1 MSLMIACFLLL
12 HVISSTVYIIVFFH
26 VKIVRILNFGESYA
40 ADGNVR
46 VWKDYSLRGKQ
57 KLVTAFSSI
66 HGHKPGVRSPNAV
79 VDWQQ
84 QCGYLVYGSS
94 LNMFGIG
101 DVSLFPTDVLK

>member
-1 MSLMIACFLLL
+1 MGNLI
-12 HVISSTVYIIVFFH
+12 
-26 VKIVRILNFGESYA
+26 A

-66 HGHKPGVRSPNAV
+66 HNHKPGVRSLNAV

-84 QCGYLVYGSS
+84 QSGYLVYDSS
-94 LNMFGIG
+94 LNM
-101 DVSLFPTDVLK
+101 L